1 MKNFLALLL
10 FLCSLQL
17 FSQETFDVY
26 DGKVIRKISVI
37 FDTKSQTP
45 DETRSIQDRLRT
57 KSGDVFSSGTFDE
70 DLKTLAKNNRS
81 VIPQVKIE
89 DNELEITIYVYPK
102 TVLSKIVLGP
112 TNADLKLS
120 SKRILAACSEAELVV
135 NQPYDQR

>member
-1 MKNFLALLL
+1 MKCAVKLAWKRFLSLKNPPISKEIYCLKPLFSYNRYMKNFLALLL

-37 FDTKSQTP
+37 FDTKSQAP

-57 KSGDVFSSGTFDE
+57 KSGDVFSSSTFDE

-89 DNELEITIYVYPK
+89 DNQLEITIYVYPK
-102 TVLSKIVLGP
+102 TVLS
-112 TNADLKLS
+112 
-120 SKRILAACSEAELVV
+120 
-135 NQPYDQR
+135 